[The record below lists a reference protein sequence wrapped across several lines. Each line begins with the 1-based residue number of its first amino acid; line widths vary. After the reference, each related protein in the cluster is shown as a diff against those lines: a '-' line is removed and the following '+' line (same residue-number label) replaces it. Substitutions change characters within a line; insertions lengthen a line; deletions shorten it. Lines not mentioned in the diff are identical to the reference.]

1 MGRRALA
8 ESGFGKRFTLIE
20 LPMTTA
26 IPAILSAIP
35 LSAPGHRDDRK
46 MIRNGVNHP
55 DDFGHRLCASFLGH
69 LFLNN
74 EARRE
79 TC

>member
-1 MGRRALA
+1 MGRRAFA
-8 ESGFGKRFTLIE
+8 ESGFGKRFTPIE

-26 IPAILSAIP
+26 IPAILSAMP
-35 LSAPGHRDDRK
+35 LSAQGHRDDRK
-46 MIRNGVNHP
+46 MTENGVNHSE
-55 DDFGHRLCASFLGH
+55 DFGHRLRASSLGH